1 MSNSFPSQTRPILQS
16 MTVFSTKGDASIQ
29 EDFVLAKRERGLY
42 VVADGFGGS
51 EAGVRASKT
60 ACESVLGFLEK
71 EAGDLDA
78 TLPFVLR
85 RYYSLAGN
93 VLFNALIHANRKV
106 IDQNKGKSA
115 NAKGGVSVIAAYL
128 DEDLFALANVGGC
141 SAWLM
146 RDGKLV
152 ELVVPRTYARLLDP
166 FTVDPNPDH
175 AIPLMAMGLTE
186 DLEPEIVEF
195 RVRTGDWL
203 LLQTDGVRSEIREE
217 FQRLQYESP
226 GFDPEEFIRAR
237 TFAENA
243 TFAFLRF

>member
-1 MSNSFPSQTRPILQS
+1 
-16 MTVFSTKGDASIQ
+16 MTLFSTKGEAAGVQ
-29 EDFVLAKRERGLY
+29 EDYVLGRKERGLF
-42 VVADGFGGS
+42 VVADGFGGG
-51 EAGVRASKT
+51 ECGATASRT

-106 IDQNKGKSA
+106 MATNKGKTA
-115 NAKGGVSVIAAYL
+115 NGKGGASVLAAYL

-141 SAWLM
+141 SAWLV
-146 RDGKLV
+146 RDGKIT
-152 ELVVPRTYARLLDP
+152 ELVVPRTYARLVDP
-166 FTVDPNPDH
+166 FAEDPSLDL
-175 AIPLMAMGLTE
+175 AVPLMAMGMTD

-195 RVRTGDWL
+195 RVRPGDWL
-203 LLQTDGVRSEIREE
+203 LLQTDGIRSEIREE
-217 FQRLQYESP
+217 FQRLQVESP
-226 GFDPEEFIRAR
+226 AFDPEEFIRAR
-237 TFAENA
+237 TFPENA